1 MARLFS
7 TSGLNMLEGK
17 VFPKVWSFVLPL
29 MITNLLQAFYNAAD
43 MIVVSLSN
51 VEGAVGSIGTTAA
64 MINLILNIFIGFSIG
79 ANVIVAKHIGS
90 EDMEK
95 TEKAVHTSIVV
106 SLIFGIICMAI
117 GLLISRPVLEAM
129 GDEGHVLNL
138 ATTYTVWYFMGVPF
152 MAVANDLIAIFR
164 AKGDTRT
171 PLFVLTGTG
180 LLNIGLNLFF
190 VLVCKMSV
198 EGVAIATSASN
209 AVSAF
214 VLLFLLSKDPGW
226 CHFDYSKAK
235 IDRQTFLDMLYVS
248 IPASVQGALFS
259 LSNMLIQSS
268 IISVNNTLCPGGS
281 AVIDGNSAASSLESF
296 AYTAQNSVYTAA
308 VTFVSQHHGARS
320 YKRISKVM
328 ASCYLSTAMIAIAC
342 GAILLFFRDPLIHLY
357 ISDPLAIESAYTRMF
372 IMLTPYITC
381 AFMETSCGFVRGLGK
396 SLTSTIISLFGS
408 CVFRIIWIYTV
419 FKANPTLN
427 SIYYSYPIS
436 WAITA
441 LVLFICGSIIR
452 RKYMKKYPEGGM

>member
-1 MARLFS
+1 MARLFGS
-7 TSGLNMLEGK
+7 PGLNMLEGK
-17 VFPKVWSFVLPL
+17 VLPKIWAFVLPL

-43 MIVVSLSN
+43 MIVVSLSD
-51 VEGAVGSIGTTAA
+51 VEGAVGSIGTTGP

-79 ANVIVAKHIGS
+79 ANVIVAKYIGS
-90 EDMEK
+90 EDMNG
-95 TEKAVHTSIVV
+95 TEKAVHTSTLV
-106 SLIFGIICMAI
+106 SLIFGIVCMGI
-117 GLLISRPVLEAM
+117 GLIISRPVLSAM
-129 GDEGHVLNL
+129 GDEGHVLEL
-138 ATTYTVWYFMGVPF
+138 ATTYTTWYFIGVPF
-152 MAVANDLIAIFR
+152 MALSNNLIAIFR

-171 PLFVLTGTG
+171 PLFVLTATG

-190 VLVCKMSV
+190 VLVCNMSV
-198 EGVAIATSASN
+198 DGVAIATSASN
-209 AVSAF
+209 AVSAA
-214 VLLFLLSKDPGW
+214 VLILILRKDTGW
-226 CHFDYSKAK
+226 CHFDFSKLK
-235 IDRQTFLDMLYVS
+235 IDKKTFLDILYVS

-259 LSNMLIQSS
+259 LSNMLIVSS

-320 YKRISKVM
+320 YKRIRKVM
-328 ASCYLSTAMIAIAC
+328 ASCYLVTGIIAVTC
-342 GAILLFFRDPLIHLY
+342 GAILLIFRAPLIHLY

-419 FKANPTLN
+419 FKANQSLK
-427 SIYYSYPIS
+427 SIYFSYPIS

-441 LVLFICGSIIR
+441 LVLFICGVIVC
-452 RKYMKKYPEGGM
+452 RKYMKKYPETA